1 MSFLSV
7 VLALRFR
14 PMYLLVGG
22 RCMGEV
28 QCMDESDASLG
39 QTVVK

>member
-14 PMYLLVGG
+14 PMHLLVGG
-22 RCMGEV
+22 RCMGRRNV
-28 QCMDESDASLG
+28 WLSLM
-39 QTVVK
+39 QA